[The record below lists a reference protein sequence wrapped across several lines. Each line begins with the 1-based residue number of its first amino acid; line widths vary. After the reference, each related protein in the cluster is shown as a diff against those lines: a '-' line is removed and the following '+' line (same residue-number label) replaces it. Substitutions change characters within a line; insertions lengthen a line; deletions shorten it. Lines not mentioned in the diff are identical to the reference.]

1 MDHPLYLYNSL
12 TRKLDRFVPINE
24 PFVGLYVCGPT
35 VYGDPHLGNA
45 RPAIIFDVLFRYLK
59 ELGYKVRYVRNITD
73 VGHLE
78 NDADDGE
85 DKIQKKARLEQLE
98 PMEIVNYYTRRYHQ
112 ALDLLNIM
120 PPSIEP
126 FASGHIPE
134 QIELIQEILDNGYAY
149 LSNGSVYFDVIKYQN
164 DTNLYGILSG
174 RKLEDLLAHTRE
186 LQGKE
191 EKKSPYDFALWKKAT
206 PQHIMQWNSPWS
218 KGFPGWHLECSVM
231 GAKYLGIPFDIHGG
245 GIDLQF
251 PRHECE
257 IAQAVAAKGVQP
269 VKYWVHNN
277 LITINGQK
285 MSKSLNNFITLE
297 ELFAGNHPALENAFS
312 PMVIRFFILQAHY
325 RSPLDFSNEALK
337 AAEGG
342 LNRLTKAFMKIEK
355 LSPNTDKT
363 DLPLLNLK
371 NNILSALNDD
381 LNTPI
386 AIANLFEAVKH
397 INLASEQKINLS
409 SDDIEI
415 LYWMKNTIIENIL
428 GIKLESSQN
437 VKDIAPFID
446 LILDIRWQLKQQ
458 KNYALADDIRN
469 RLIELG
475 IKIYDLKDK
484 YTWEIED

>member
-1 MDHPLYLYNSL
+1 M
-12 TRKLDRFVPINE
+12 PINE

-35 VYGDPHLGNA
+35 VYGDPHLGHA

-251 PRHECE
+251 PHHECE